1 MFDLKNEI
9 SSLEVAKICF
19 GSHSGPKNI
28 IHNVAPLGSETPGS
42 VCFSS
47 KKKNPYD
54 NLATYIVSELS
65 ILNDGQSSFIKVSNP
80 RYAMALLLNYL
91 INEKIIAT
99 DYETKV
105 AENCQIAKS
114 AIIEDGVTIEKG
126 VSIGDNSVI
135 KSGTH
140 IKENSQIESGSVIG
154 GKGFGYVKDENRI
167 PIFFPHIGRAII
179 GEGCAVGDLSI
190 INRGSLSDTLIMD
203 YVKIDQNVHVAHNV
217 IIGTGSLLCSG
228 AVIGGSSKIGANCF
242 VGINA
247 TIRDGIVLGNDV
259 TIGMGVSVIKNVRS
273 DSVVSLK
280 RGYPGRKL
288 T

>member
-1 MFDLKNEI
+1 MFRLKSEI
-9 SSLEVAKICF
+9 SSKKAAEICC
-19 GSHSGPKNI
+19 GSHIGPEKMI
-28 IHNVAPLGSETPGS
+28 DNVAPFGLENQGS

-47 KKKNPYD
+47 KKKNLDD
-54 NLATYIVSELS
+54 NLAVYIVSEKS
-65 ILNDGQSSFIKVSNP
+65 ILNDGQYSFIKVSNP
-80 RYAMALLLNYL
+80 RYAMALLLNFL
-91 INEKIIAT
+91 INEKNIAI

-114 AIIEDGVTIEKG
+114 AIIEEGVTIEKG

-140 IKENSQIESGSVIG
+140 IKENSQIESGSIIG
-154 GKGFGYVKDENRI
+154 GKGFGYVRDENRI
-167 PIFFPHIGRAII
+167 PIYFPHIGRTII
-179 GEGCAVGDLSI
+179 GRECFVGDLSI
-190 INRGSLSDTLIMD
+190 INRGALSDTLIMD

-217 IIGTGSLLCSG
+217 IVDTGSLLCSG

-247 TIRDGIVLGNDV
+247 TIRDGIVLGDDI

-273 DSVVSLK
+273 GSVVSLK